1 MTKQIEL
8 REVRLRKN
16 ESYAAANPGKR
27 VAKVEY
33 RTESSNTELVLS
45 PEASGE
51 LLKFLG
57 PLLVKHATAA
67 AQSVALDM
75 QACIDAPAQ
84 PQIEEGR

>member
-8 REVRLRKN
+8 REVRLVKN
-16 ESYAAANPGKR
+16 ESYVTVNPGKW

-33 RTESSNTELVLS
+33 RTESSSTELVLS
-45 PEASGE
+45 QEASEE

-67 AQSVALDM
+67 AQEVALNM
-75 QACIDAPAQ
+75 QSCIDGETL
-84 PQIEEGR
+84 PQIANG